1 MATESG
7 SFINFGFKSEKKKE
21 NELSAPYFRS
31 TDYSSY
37 DPNTRRITFDPSI
50 RGLQDEGL
58 NRARGMMGEL
68 GGTFSD
74 YRRSMLGSRERLR
87 GNQSAFAQARV
98 NPILQQSALRKGE
111 LQQGHGLR
119 NISGSSFANQD
130 INRLALDTA
139 SAEGDARALAEVENI
154 SATTGI
160 DKDIVNAAYQKVQL
174 EAQVNGYSAE
184 VANQRLQQE
193 LAAFGLGKDTTTTG
207 KSSGFNVGGQLAFP
221 KAPPAGGVG

>member
-1 MATESG
+1 MS
-7 SFINFGFKSEKKKE
+7 IDFGFKKDKTKSTEQ
-21 NELSAPYFRS
+21 SAPYFRS
-31 TDYSSY
+31 TGYSSY
-37 DPNTRRITFDPSI
+37 DPNTRKINFDPSI
-50 RGLQDEGL
+50 RNLQDEGL
-58 NRARGMMGEL
+58 NRSRGMMGEL
-68 GGTFSD
+68 GGAYSD
-74 YRRSMLGSRERLR
+74 YRRSMLGSRERLQ
-87 GNQSAFAQARV
+87 GNQSAFTQARV
-98 NPILQQSALRKGE
+98 NPILQQSASRKGE

-130 INRLALDTA
+130 LNRLAFDTA

-193 LAAFGLGKDTTTTG
+193 LAAFGLGSDRTG
-207 KSSGFNVGGQLAFP
+207 TSKSSGFNVGGKMDVMP
-221 KAPPAGGVG
+221 KDFSLFG